1 MTDDRDL
8 VARLREYR
16 MDVDSPDV
24 VAEAADEIERLRDF
38 VAFLRSGNTR
48 LTAEALR
55 QWDEQ
60 QP

>member
-8 VARLREYR
+8 VSRLREYR

-24 VAEAADEIERLRDF
+24 VYEAAAEIERLR
-38 VAFLRSGNTR
+38 
-48 LTAEALR
+48 ALR

-60 QP
+60 QGGGA